1 MKKMNKKGR
10 KRMVKMRNTQ
20 TYRGY
25 PLNVNANRENN
36 RVNECERESARERRE
51 SARERFRRM

>member
-10 KRMVKMRNTQ
+10 KRMRKMRNTQ

-36 RVNECERESARERRE
+36 RVNDCERE
-51 SARERFRRM
+51 SARERFRRRS